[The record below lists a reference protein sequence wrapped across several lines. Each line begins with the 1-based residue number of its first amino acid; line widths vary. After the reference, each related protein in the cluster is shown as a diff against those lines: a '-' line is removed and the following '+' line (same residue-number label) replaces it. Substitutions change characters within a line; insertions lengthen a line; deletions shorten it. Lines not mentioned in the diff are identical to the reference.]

1 MIKFF
6 RKMRQTLLLEDKTG
20 KYLKYAI
27 GEIVLVVIG
36 ILIALQINTWSEG
49 KKNHLTAV
57 NHLKTISQNVEED
70 LIQLK
75 ALKSFTDTTIT
86 YAKVLSRQLQTID
99 PVDEFTT
106 RYIIYLV
113 LEKQFNPN
121 KSGNETLINSG
132 VLSFVPKNIQ
142 DLLFEYY
149 KLLDHIKAREEIS
162 NSFIK
167 NKYEPYFFE
176 RYSFILNK
184 EMELG
189 FVTEYFAEDPRE
201 IPPLDEASLLGDQK
215 LGAMVFGRHFQ
226 IKQQND
232 LYLQTI
238 KVAEQVIEKIRNH
251 D

>member
-1 MIKFF
+1 MIRFF
-6 RKMRQTLLLEDKTG
+6 RPLRQQLLSENKTA
-20 KYLKYAI
+20 KYVKYAI

-36 ILIALQINTWSEG
+36 ILIALQINTWNEG
-49 KKNHLTAV
+49 KKNHVTAT

-75 ALKSFTDTTIT
+75 ALKSFTDTTIS

-99 PVDEFTT
+99 PIDEFTT
-106 RYIIYLV
+106 RYIVYLV

-132 VLSFVPKNIQ
+132 VLSFVPKDIQ

-149 KLLDHIKAREEIS
+149 KLLDDINAREEIS

-184 EMELG
+184 DMELD
-189 FVTEYFAEDPRE
+189 FVAEYFDDDPRE
-201 IPPLDEASLLGDQK
+201 IPPLDEAYLLADQK
-215 LGAMVFGRHFQ
+215 LGALLFGRHFQ

-232 LYLQTI
+232 LYEQTI
-238 KVAEQVIEKIRNH
+238 KVAEDVIEKIKNH